1 MNDELIMYVKTCVD
15 CGANTVVAD
24 SRERP
29 DGSIFRWRKCPKC
42 GYKFRTIEVEE
53 CMSDY
58 SDLIEEIEN
67 LKKEN
72 QRLKKNLRFI
82 KRDLELI
89 LKEEL

>member
-1 MNDELIMYVKTCVD
+1 MNDEIMYVKKCVD
-15 CGANTVVAD
+15 CGANTLVTD

-53 CMSDY
+53 CLSDIAGLME
-58 SDLIEEIEN
+58 DIEA

-72 QRLKKNLRFI
+72 ERLKETMRTARINLER
-82 KRDLELI
+82 I
-89 LKEEL
+89 LTV